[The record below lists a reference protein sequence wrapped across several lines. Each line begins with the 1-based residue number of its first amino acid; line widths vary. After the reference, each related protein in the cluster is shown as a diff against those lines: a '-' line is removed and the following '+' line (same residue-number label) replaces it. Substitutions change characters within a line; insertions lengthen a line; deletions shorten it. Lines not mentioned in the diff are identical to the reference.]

1 MVLGLVLWV
10 VALNGGTLAINSAF
24 DRDEGDVAYLR
35 RPPSPPPGLFAF
47 GLGLMVAGL
56 GVSLLLPRPYTW
68 LYLTCFIMS
77 VLYSVPPARL
87 KAVAGAD
94 WIINLL
100 GFGTLTPLA
109 GWASTGEP
117 LTVWGW
123 FLVWGF
129 GALFAGLYPL
139 TQLYQFDEDERR
151 GDRTFAL
158 LLGKRRSM
166 GVAIACV
173 TRRVRAVHRG
183 GPGGGMDRCR
193 SGPMGGA
200 GGGVPRLARRAAPL
214 VPAGERL
221 GAGATPAGYVPRARR
236 VGRDGRR
243 GPFRVGVSGVAF
255 GKRTPIFHGVG
266 MSSAVEL
273 ERDIDRTDVPYVVRG
288 AVKIGLITAIAVL
301 LYSLVSRF
309 TNGVVESALKV
320 FIVAAGTWLVTFL
333 PGSGRGPARS
343 RASPALRASAWL
355 APWSTCSST

>member
-1 MVLGLVLWV
+1 MSGEVSPGRALGYRLLGSRLDYFLHLRPAEWPIMAGHTLLGALLALGLPRVVSGEQAGPMILGLLLWV

-35 RPPSPPPGLFAF
+35 RPPPPPAGLFAF
-47 GLGLMVAGL
+47 GLGLMLAGL
-56 GVSLLLPRPYTW
+56 LASLLLPRAYSW
-68 LYLTCFIMS
+68 LYLACFIMS

-166 GVAIACV
+166 AAAIGCV
-173 TRRVRAVHRG
+173 TLAFVLFVAAARSAGWTIEHWMRWLGLVLAWLAWLAV
-183 GPGGGMDRCR
+183 
-193 SGPMGGA
+193 
-200 GGGVPRLARRAAPL
+200 L
-214 VPAGERL
+214 VPWYHEASDWPPARHQRGMYFAL
-221 GAGATPAGYVPRARR
+221 GAWA
-236 VGRDGRR
+236 
-243 GPFRVGVSGVAF
+243 
-255 GKRTPIFHGVG
+255 
-266 MSSAVEL
+266 L
-273 ERDIDRTDVPYVVRG
+273 TDV
-288 AVKIGLITAIAVL
+288 AVL
-301 LYSLVSRF
+301 L
-309 TNGVVESALKV
+309 GWALQ
-320 FIVAAGTWLVTFL
+320 
-333 PGSGRGPARS
+333 RGG
-343 RASPALRASAWL
+343 
-355 APWSTCSST
+355 

>member
-1 MVLGLVLWV
+1 VNAGGSSARALGYKLLGSRLDYLLHLRPAEWPIMAGHTLLGALLALGFARAASGEQAGAVLLGLVLWV

-35 RPPSPPPGLFAF
+35 RPPPPPRGLFAF
-47 GLGLMVAGL
+47 GLGLMLTGL
-56 GVSLLLPRPYTW
+56 FVSLLLPRPYTW
-68 LYLTCFIMS
+68 LYLTCLLMS

-123 FLVWGF
+123 FVVWGF

-166 GVAIACV
+166 AISIACV
-173 TRRVRAVHRG
+173 T
-183 GPGGGMDRCR
+183 
-193 SGPMGGA
+193 
-200 GGGVPRLARRAAPL
+200 
-214 VPAGERL
+214 
-221 GAGATPAGYVPRARR
+221 
-236 VGRDGRR
+236 
-243 GPFRVGVSGVAF
+243 VAF
-255 GKRTPIFHGVG
+255 GLFMAGARVAGWTAADTAQWTAL
-266 MSSAVEL
+266 AVAFIAWL
-273 ERDIDRTDVPYVVRG
+273 
-288 AVKIGLITAIAVL
+288 AVL
-301 LYSLVSRF
+301 LPWYR
-309 TNGVVESALKV
+309 
-320 FIVAAGTWLVTFL
+320 
-333 PGSGRGPARS
+333 
-343 RASPALRASAWL
+343 RASAWAPARHQRGMYL
-355 APWSTCSST
+355 ALGAWAVTDVAVLFGWAWPGR

>member
-1 MVLGLVLWV
+1 MNPGEGSGRALGYRLLGARLDYLLHLRPAEWPIMAGHTLLGALLALGITRAASGEQVGPVLLGLVLWV

-35 RPPSPPPGLFAF
+35 RPPAPPPGLFRF
-47 GLGLMVAGL
+47 GLGLMVL
-56 GVSLLLPRPYTW
+56 GMLVSLQLPRPYTW

-109 GWASTGEP
+109 GWASTGQP

-158 LLGKRRSM
+158 LLGKRRSLAVSM
-166 GVAIACV
+166 ACV
-173 TRRVRAVHRG
+173 T
-183 GPGGGMDRCR
+183 
-193 SGPMGGA
+193 
-200 GGGVPRLARRAAPL
+200 
-214 VPAGERL
+214 
-221 GAGATPAGYVPRARR
+221 
-236 VGRDGRR
+236 
-243 GPFRVGVSGVAF
+243 VAF
-255 GKRTPIFHGVG
+255 GLFLAAAK
-266 MSSAVEL
+266 
-273 ERDIDRTDVPYVVRG
+273 
-288 AVKIGLITAIAVL
+288 
-301 LYSLVSRF
+301 
-309 TNGVVESALKV
+309 
-320 FIVAAGTWLVTFL
+320 AAGWTGTEVARWVALAGAYVTWLVILVPWYRRAGEWGPERHQRGMYLALGAWAVTDVAVLFGWAW
-333 PGSGRGPARS
+333 PGR
-343 RASPALRASAWL
+343 
-355 APWSTCSST
+355 